1 MKATTYGI
9 APDGIFWSLQ
19 GEAHLRGFQMAFV
32 RLAGCSVGCPQCD
45 TDYSLHERLTV
56 DGIVA
61 RVREVTPASRDQW
74 VWITGGEPA
83 DRNLL
88 PLLTGLKR
96 AGFSTAIATSGKHR
110 VIPPCDWL
118 SVSYHGGYPLLQ
130 KYGNEIKLVDGLNG
144 MDFDDFLSQYP
155 DEHTDFLYRY
165 VQPLWRDGAE
175 DVASLRRC
183 LEWLRSHPNWSLSRQ
198 DHKHWTMP

>member
-1 MKATTYGI
+1 MKPTTYGI

-175 DVASLRRC
+175 DAGSLRRC

-198 DHKHWTMP
+198 DHKYWTMP

>member
-1 MKATTYGI
+1 MRATTYGI

-56 DGIVA
+56 DAIVA
-61 RVREVTPASRDQW
+61 RVQEVTPASRDQW

-175 DVASLRRC
+175 DASSLRRC

>member
-1 MKATTYGI
+1 
-9 APDGIFWSLQ
+9 
-19 GEAHLRGFQMAFV
+19 
-32 RLAGCSVGCPQCD
+32 
-45 TDYSLHERLTV
+45 
-56 DGIVA
+56 
-61 RVREVTPASRDQW
+61 VREVTPASRDQW

-175 DVASLRRC
+175 DASSLRRC

>member
-56 DGIVA
+56 DAIVA

-175 DVASLRRC
+175 DASSLRRC

>member
-1 MKATTYGI
+1 MRATTYGI

-56 DGIVA
+56 DAIVA

-175 DVASLRRC
+175 DASSLRRC